1 MITITLL
8 IILGAALAFYCGAAL
23 LTAFIGITMLFAV
36 LAGIFISMIAIF
48 FSMLLMLIIFSIAL
62 FGALASLIFSVLIF

>member
-8 IILGAALAFYCGAAL
+8 IILGAALTFYCGAAL
-23 LTAFIGITMLFAV
+23 LAAFTGITMLFAV

-48 FSMLLMLIIFSIAL
+48 FSMLLMLLIFSIAL
-62 FGALASLIFSVLIF
+62 LSTLASLLFSFLVF

>member
-8 IILGAALAFYCGAAL
+8 IILGAALIFYCGAAL
-23 LTAFIGITMLFAV
+23 LTAFTGITMLIAI

-48 FSMLLMLIIFSIAL
+48 FSMLLMLLIFSIAVL
-62 FGALASLIFSVLIF
+62 STLASLLFSFLVF